1 MRTKAYD
8 AWRESE
14 AYAVPMTEDGVK
26 WSQERGRWFNMGYK
40 QAVKDAVNLLMIQ
53 HEAAEGTHNY
63 WQVAANLIQADVES
77 NERIHEGFWVNLR
90 GEE

>member
-14 AYAVPMTEDGVK
+14 SYQVPMTDEGVK
-26 WSQERGRWFNMGYK
+26 RAQDRWRGFDKGYK
-40 QAVKDAVNLLMIQ
+40 QAVKDVVGLLMIQ
-53 HEAAEGTHNY
+53 HEAAKGSHNY
-63 WQVAANLIQADVES
+63 WQAAANLIQADVES